1 MRKGFAIAI
10 DGPVASGKGTLA
22 PNLAKKLN
30 GFYLDTG
37 AMYRCVALFT
47 IQQNIDPKNN
57 NVVEKLSREID
68 IRYEKGRTYMDG
80 VDVSE
85 KIRTSDV
92 SRIASSVAGFPGVR
106 NELIRKQKEI
116 AKNILE
122 DGKIVILEGRDIA
135 TIVLPDAEF
144 KLYLTASPEARAK
157 RRKDQLAEQGESVEF
172 EKVLKDTNERDKRD
186 IEENK
191 TLVKHPKK
199 HGYVILDNSEMSQE
213 QTLDAALELLKKRS
227 LI

>member
-1 MRKGFAIAI
+1 MNKGFAIAI

-47 IQQNIDPKNN
+47 IQQNIDPKNS
-57 NVVEKLSREID
+57 NVVEKLTRELD
-68 IRYEKGRTYMDG
+68 IEYVKGKTFMDG
-80 VDVSE
+80 EDVSE

-92 SRIASSVAGFPGVR
+92 SRISSIVAGFSGVR
-106 NELIRKQKEI
+106 QELIKKQKEI
-116 AKNILE
+116 AEKILE
-122 DGKIVILEGRDIA
+122 SGKIVILEGRDIA

-144 KLYLTASPEARAK
+144 KLYLTATPEARAM
-157 RRKDQLAEQGESVEF
+157 RRKNQLADQGESVEF
-172 EKVLKDTNERDKRD
+172 DIVLQDTNNRDKRD

-191 TLVKHPKK
+191 TLVKHPEK
-199 HGYVILDNSEMSQE
+199 HGYVVLDNSEMSQE
-213 QTLDAALELLKKRS
+213 ETLNASLKLLKDKK